1 MHEDFE
7 EKYISKVS
15 ILELSM
21 EGVEGYRKSI
31 GFREGSKGQ
40 YILFP
45 PLYFWYQIWGW
56 SLISTRDPET

>member
-1 MHEDFE
+1 MHEVFE

-21 EGVEGYRKSI
+21 EGVEGYGKSI

-45 PLYFWYQIWGW
+45 PVILLVSNLGLVPHIN
-56 SLISTRDPET
+56 